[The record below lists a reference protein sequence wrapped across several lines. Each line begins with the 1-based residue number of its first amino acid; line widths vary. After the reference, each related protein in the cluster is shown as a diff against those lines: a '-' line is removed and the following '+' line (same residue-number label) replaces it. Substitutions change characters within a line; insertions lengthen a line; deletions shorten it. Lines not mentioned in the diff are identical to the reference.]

1 MRLHQFINVLPQSA
15 LGVWLTDQ
23 TRIYS
28 QFPQRTAR
36 TAKDLLFGET
46 VLGETPPP
54 RKVSVRDGGS
64 LLPGCLTGAGVWGG
78 GDSSRAVSL
87 ASRIRGRRRPRKNQF
102 FSCVSFCLSGMMDL
116 LKYFSNLRKQGS
128 FWDAQKIPLG
138 SRREADTEAT
148 VLGLGGAWGCG
159 LCVTCPSLGILWPA
173 SSAPLTSSMVGFR
186 VTCR

>member
-1 MRLHQFINVLPQSA
+1 MRERSLEPRWAGSRQARRAWSRRGSLRPGLGGAVLLETAARRLTRDEASPVYYNVLPQSA

-116 LKYFSNLRKQGS
+116 LISIFL
-128 FWDAQKIPLG
+128 I
-138 SRREADTEAT
+138 
-148 VLGLGGAWGCG
+148 
-159 LCVTCPSLGILWPA
+159 
-173 SSAPLTSSMVGFR
+173 
-186 VTCR
+186 